1 MNLRLSLRVLQFAGL
16 LFLATTLPAYATA
29 VYNVSITGDLTVS
42 TVGGGIGYD
51 QILTQPA
58 SISTIVNPPGG
69 GTAVATADFTEFT
82 PIAAD
87 TIRVN
92 ATAIGTA
99 EGAGSTSFATGSVGG
114 GLNVTNLGTSPAPL
128 FINVDIDWAW
138 TLLLDD
144 PVNESASAAFSLALY
159 ADGQFVATLIDLLVN
174 DTIGSD
180 SLVTTVPIDS
190 NYPDLATLDSGQTRL
205 FSIVASA
212 TGNANTVP
220 EPSTLALLLS
230 AGLLGFVRISFRRQ
244 VG

>member
-29 VYNVSITGDLTVS
+29 VYNVSITGDLTIDS
-42 TVGGGIGYD
+42 PGGDIGYAPF
-51 QILTQPA
+51 LTQPD
-58 SISTIVNPPGG
+58 STSTIVSPSGG

-92 ATAIGTA
+92 ATANGTA
-99 EGAGSTSFATGSVGG
+99 EGVGSTSFATGSVGG
-114 GLNVTNLGTSPAPL
+114 GLSVTNLGTSPVPL

-144 PVNESASAAFSLALY
+144 PVKESASIAFSLALY
-159 ADGQFVATLIDLLVN
+159 ADGQFVATLIDLLIN

-180 SLVTTVPIDS
+180 SLVTTVPIDL

-220 EPSTLALLLS
+220 EPSTLALFLS
-230 AGLLGFVRISFRRQ
+230 AGLVGLVRISRRRL